1 MIQLYLPRATEAG
14 SSSGYVESTS
24 LVCVRFYLLSLT
36 GRCLS
41 PMKRSVRVDWEIIPV
56 CLRNPRRARPNWI
69 RSSKFETVRIH
80 FLSDIF
86 GLLSPRNFATMA
98 TWHNDFSTLL
108 DFQLV
113 LCVLNKRQND
123 QYIWCISLS
132 TPTGTW
138 FMTCP
143 GPKGSNPDKDEK
155 PKKSADNIYCWFLIN
170 LVAIAFVI
178 TLCFVHLM
186 VRCATQNINSNNG
199 LKCKTKSQNS
209 SCV

>member
-1 MIQLYLPRATEAG
+1 MIQQLLYLPRATEAG

-56 CLRNPRRARPNWI
+56 CLRNPRRPRPNWI

-98 TWHNDFSTLL
+98 TWHNDFSILL

-123 QYIWCISLS
+123 QYFWCIPLS
-132 TPTGTW
+132 THDR
-138 FMTCP
+138 TCFRTCT
-143 GPKGSNPDKDEK
+143 GPKGSNPYKELK
-155 PKKSADNIYCWFLIN
+155 PKRSANNIYCWFLNN
-170 LVAIAFVI
+170 LVAIALVI

-186 VRCATQNINSNNG
+186 ARCATQNINSNNG
-199 LKCKTKSQNS
+199 L
-209 SCV
+209 